1 MENLSPF
8 FDTLEWV
15 VKNTWPMLTL
25 FIAIICVVRL
35 SATIINH
42 EKFIFYKD
50 FYSLL
55 AIIYFLLL
63 YYLLLSTEK
72 AASGVNLTPFKE
84 MTRYRIGSNL
94 FVYNVIGNIALFI
107 PYGYFISDTLKAKKV
122 THIFIPALI
131 TSLTAEIIQYKIG
144 RAFDVDDVIL
154 NVAGAIIGLLIYL
167 SIQKIKD
174 KLPAFLKN
182 NIFYNILA
190 VIVLII
196 IICCIGKSFAIGWM

>member
-1 MENLSPF
+1 MNNLSPF

-25 FIAIICVVRL
+25 FIVIICVVRIS
-35 SATIINH
+35 SAIINH
-42 EKFIFYKD
+42 EKIIFYKD
-50 FYSLL
+50 FYALL
-55 AIIYFLLL
+55 SIIYFLLL

-107 PYGYFISDTLKAKKV
+107 PYGYFISDTLKGKKIS
-122 THIFIPALI
+122 HILVPATI

-154 NVAGAIIGLLIYL
+154 NVAGALIGFLVYI
-167 SIQKIKD
+167 SIQKIKS
-174 KLPAFLKN
+174 KLPSFLQN

-190 VIVLII
+190 IIVLII
-196 IICCIGKSFAIGWM
+196 VLCCFIKSFEIGWL